1 MFLFVCLFVWAFYFA
16 YFTLLSSSISILLIV
31 SMYSWVVIACSI
43 IELCIYFH
51 LHFLCSYYISQL
63 FFSALFLLW
72 YWSFVAWY
80 MISHFY
86 VEGKILLSIL
96 RVFLIFFDL
105 LIFYLFSLFCVV
117 PLVAILMLVC
127 LHYFFYIFFSFS
139 FCVFVILTFFL
150 LILFFHILIIFSL
163 VPLFSCMLFWFSSFF
178 SFFYFLYKA
187 VSFVFICF

>member
-16 YFTLLSSSISILLIV
+16 YFTLLSSSISILLTV

-51 LHFLCSYYISQL
+51 LHFLCSYCISQL

-127 LHYFFYIFFSFS
+127 LHYFLYLFLLLILCFRYSDFLLAYIILSHFDYIFFSSTF
-139 FCVFVILTFFL
+139 FVYVILIFFFFFL
-150 LILFFHILIIFSL
+150 FLLSL
-163 VPLFSCMLFWFSSFF
+163 
-178 SFFYFLYKA
+178 
-187 VSFVFICF
+187 